1 MSISP
6 VISFKGSENTAPK
19 RVKRGVLL
27 TSALGTAAA
36 FGLIARKQ
44 GFLIKN
50 LKNSKVKD
58 WALFKITPKSLK
70 IEEKE
75 ILALAGGSVLGGL
88 AGGAIFDKKEN
99 FKAKLKESLNQILG
113 NVAVPV
119 AFVGGASRLYR
130 KYEPDILSKVPQI
143 SRTSKFIRKLFVKAL
158 EKTQKGRRVKLLNKS
173 IKLINRAL
181 KAIPPITVTG
191 IALAAGI
198 IAGNRV
204 SNFINEKIYKQKVDR
219 NIKATDFAPH
229 VDDLCLAITL
239 MAPGTSV
246 GEVIA
251 RTIPAF
257 LTVPGYQTGIAQE
270 K

>member
-1 MSISP
+1 MSINP
-6 VISFKGSENTAPK
+6 VTSFKGSENTAPK
-19 RVKRGVLL
+19 RVRRGVLL
-27 TSALGTAAA
+27 TSAMGTATA
-36 FGLIARKQ
+36 FGIIAHKQ
-44 GFLIKN
+44 GFFIKN
-50 LKNSKVKD
+50 LKNIKMKD
-58 WALFKITPKSLK
+58 WALFKVTPKSLK

-88 AGGAIFDKKEN
+88 TGGAIFDKKEN
-99 FKAKLKESLNQILG
+99 FKAKLKEALNQILG

-130 KYEPDILSKVPQI
+130 KYETQILSKVPQI
-143 SRTSKFIRKLFVKAL
+143 TKNCKFARKILLNAIENSK
-158 EKTQKGRRVKLLNKS
+158 KGRRVKLLNRS
-173 IKLINRAL
+173 IKYINRAL
-181 KAIPPITVTG
+181 RAIPPVTVTG

-198 IAGNRV
+198 ISGNRV
-204 SNFINEKIYKQKVDR
+204 SNFINEKLYKQKVDR

-239 MAPGTSV
+239 MAPGTPV

-257 LTVPGYQTGIAQE
+257 LTVPGYQTGIAQN